1 MLILRSPR
9 KRPRNQRDQIKRT
22 DPLGVLTIRGVRI
35 LKIRRIEE
43 GS

>member
-9 KRPRNQRDQIKRT
+9 KKPRNQRGPIKRT
-22 DPLGVLTIRGVRI
+22 DPWGVSIIRGVSTSI
-35 LKIRRIEE
+35 IRRIEE

>member
-9 KRPRNQRDQIKRT
+9 KRLKNQRSQIKRT
-22 DPLGVLTIRGVRI
+22 DPWGVPNTKGVRM

>member
-1 MLILRSPR
+1 MLIPRSPR
-9 KRPRNQRDQIKRT
+9 KRPRNQRSQIKRT
-22 DPLGVLTIRGVRI
+22 DPWGVLIIRGVRT